1 MKLTQRALLTISCIA
16 LFIPALSAQE
26 EPHRPDLDITVSIKN
41 QHYWR
46 GSPIGYSPLI
56 SSQASLK
63 AGGFEVGTW
72 NGFGFDG
79 VFKDVDTYIS
89 YTAAGLTIAVWDV
102 YNFTDP
108 KSGKA
113 DPATFPTDYFD
124 YGSATTRHFIDL
136 SVAYA
141 FQEIPLKLYWATIV
155 HGRDRGLDTTKDYKG
170 LNGEK
175 IYNGTRSGDNRYSSY
190 FQASYTIKTK
200 KADLTLYAS
209 TGFALKDVDGTSF
222 YGPKSFGITE
232 IGATVDKNVKITDN
246 YSVGVTA
253 GIVGSPVNKTMNGIL
268 ALKLF

>member
-1 MKLTQRALLTISCIA
+1 MKLKLRALTICYMVCCSTA
-16 LFIPALSAQE
+16 LFAQE
-26 EPHRPDLDITVSIKN
+26 ESHQADLDITVSVKN

-46 GSPIGYSPLI
+46 GSPIGFSPLI

-63 AGGFEVGTW
+63 TGGFEVGTW

-89 YTAAGLTIAVWDV
+89 YTAAGLTIALWDV

-124 YGSATTRHFIDL
+124 YSSATTRHFIDL
-136 SVAYA
+136 SLAYT
-141 FQEIPLKLYWATIV
+141 FHEIPLKLFWATIV
-155 HGRDRGLDTTKDYKG
+155 HGRDRGLDSTRDFKG
-170 LNGEK
+170 VNGEQL
-175 IYNGTRSGDNRYSSY
+175 YNGTRSGDNRYSSY
-190 FQASYTIKTK
+190 FNAAYTFKTK

-232 IGATVDKNVKITDN
+232 IGATIDRNFKITDH